1 MIPAKKLLN
10 TLTEHWGMLELL
22 FKRFKMADFS
32 LKDVQNAIKQKQPTW
47 SNERIYKET
56 NRLLNQDIII
66 PLAKSSQLEINRAIA
81 DFATF
86 LLQEEHLGLAQ
97 EISVLVDDL
106 ARLGNRLANAG
117 EIEDYDELRR
127 FSRIMDDRVRKIMK
141 LFAHN
146 ENAILNIVE
155 QAKANNAV
163 QSLQKRYKAVI
174 EAFDEYIEPMLEMVD
189 IRGDFHA
196 CFNTI
201 EEQISTQIA
210 HIERSGKAYQDKRM
224 LEQLRTRILEMH
236 LVGRESL
243 RKSADML
250 MPLREELRRNNMI
263 TRQAAKVLGL
273 IRKNGVDNML
283 SSVQPHFVSDA
294 QRFSLGQQ
302 RHMVAYMAGLVEF
315 EHSEYEL
322 PDQQDVPAYV
332 TPNIPD
338 YNNVKTS
345 FKKRFNAKR
354 KKPEPLL
361 TFLGESYPELEADE
375 MLFLYQKLVSD
386 TDIEISQSDEKMR
399 VKIAGQH
406 FSLFPFNTKPSNTK
420 PVDTEQNQ
428 TGNE

>member
-10 TLTEHWGMLELL
+10 TLTEHWGVLELL

-32 LKDVQNAIKQKQPTW
+32 LKDVQNAIKQKQPSW

-106 ARLGNRLANAG
+106 ARLGNRLAKAG

-155 QAKANNAV
+155 QAKADNAV
-163 QSLQKRYKAVI
+163 QSLQKRYQAVI

-201 EEQISTQIA
+201 EAQISAQIEQID
-210 HIERSGKAYQDKRM
+210 RLGKSYQDKRM

-250 MPLREELRRNNMI
+250 MPLREELRRNNLI

-273 IRKNGVDNML
+273 VRKNGVDNML
-283 SSVQPHFVSDA
+283 SAVQPNFVSDA

-302 RHMVAYMAGLVEF
+302 RHIVAYMAGLVDF
-315 EHSEYEL
+315 EHDEYQL
-322 PDQQDVPAYV
+322 PEHDDVPAYRS
-332 TPNIPD
+332 PHIPD
-338 YNNVKTS
+338 YNDVKTQFRKR
-345 FKKRFNAKR
+345 FKKAS
-354 KKPEPLL
+354 KKAQPLL
-361 TFLGESYPELEADE
+361 NFLDESYPDLEADE
-375 MLFLYQKLVSD
+375 MLFLYQKLISD
-386 TDIEISQSDEKMR
+386 GDLEISQSQEK
-399 VKIAGQH
+399 VKIKIAQQH
-406 FSLFPFNTKPSNTK
+406 FSLYPFNSSIADDKK
-420 PVDTEQNQ
+420 ATEQ
-428 TGNE
+428 

>member
-10 TLTEHWGMLELL
+10 TLTEHWGVLELL

-32 LKDVQNAIKQKQPTW
+32 LKDVQNAIKQKQPSW

-106 ARLGNRLANAG
+106 ARLGNRLAKAG

-155 QAKANNAV
+155 QAKADNAV
-163 QSLQKRYKAVI
+163 QSLQKRYQAVI

-201 EEQISTQIA
+201 EAQISAQIQQ
-210 HIERSGKAYQDKRM
+210 IDCLGKSYQDKRM

-250 MPLREELRRNNMI
+250 MPLREELRRNNLI

-273 IRKNGVDNML
+273 VRKNGVDNML
-283 SSVQPHFVSDA
+283 SAVQPNFVSDA

-302 RHMVAYMAGLVEF
+302 RHIVAYMAGLVDF
-315 EHSEYEL
+315 EHDEYQL
-322 PDQQDVPAYV
+322 PEHDDVPAYQS
-332 TPNIPD
+332 PQIPD
-338 YNNVKTS
+338 YNDVKTQFRKR
-345 FKKRFNAKR
+345 FKKAS
-354 KKPEPLL
+354 KKAQPLL
-361 TFLGESYPELEADE
+361 SFLDESYPDLEADE
-375 MLFLYQKLVSD
+375 MLFLYQKLISD
-386 TDIEISQSDEKMR
+386 GDLEISQSQEK
-399 VKIAGQH
+399 VKIKIAQQH
-406 FSLFPFNTKPSNTK
+406 FSLYPFNSSIADDKK
-420 PVDTEQNQ
+420 ATEQ
-428 TGNE
+428 

>member
-10 TLTEHWGMLELL
+10 TLTEHWGVLELL

-32 LKDVQNAIKQKQPTW
+32 LKDVQNAIKQKQPSW

-106 ARLGNRLANAG
+106 ARLGNRLAKAG

-155 QAKANNAV
+155 QAKADNAV
-163 QSLQKRYKAVI
+163 QSLQKRYQAVI

-201 EEQISTQIA
+201 EAQISAQIQQ
-210 HIERSGKAYQDKRM
+210 IDRLGKSYQDKRM

-250 MPLREELRRNNMI
+250 MPLREELRRNNLI

-273 IRKNGVDNML
+273 VRKNGVDNML
-283 SSVQPHFVSDA
+283 SAVQPNFVSDA

-302 RHMVAYMAGLVEF
+302 RHIVAYMAGLVDF
-315 EHSEYEL
+315 EHDEYQL
-322 PDQQDVPAYV
+322 PEHDDVPAYQS
-332 TPNIPD
+332 PYIPD
-338 YNNVKTS
+338 YNDVKTQFRKR
-345 FKKRFNAKR
+345 FKKAS
-354 KKPEPLL
+354 KKAQPLL
-361 TFLGESYPELEADE
+361 SFLDESYPDLEADE
-375 MLFLYQKLVSD
+375 MLFLYQKLISD
-386 TDIEISQSDEKMR
+386 GDLEISQSQEK
-399 VKIAGQH
+399 VKIKIAQQH
-406 FSLFPFNTKPSNTK
+406 FSLYPFNSSIADDKK
-420 PVDTEQNQ
+420 ATEQ
-428 TGNE
+428 

>member
-1 MIPAKKLLN
+1 MYKRLMIPAKKLLN
-10 TLTEHWGMLELL
+10 TLSEHWGVLELL

-32 LKDVQNAIKQKQPTW
+32 IKDLQNAIKQKQPTW
-47 SNERIYKET
+47 HNERIYKET

-97 EISVLVDDL
+97 EISVLVEDL
-106 ARLGNRLANAG
+106 ARLGDRLANAG
-117 EIEDYDELRR
+117 EVEDFDDLRR

-141 LFAHN
+141 LYAHN

-155 QAKANNAV
+155 QAKSNNAV

-196 CFNTI
+196 CFNLI
-201 EEQISTQIA
+201 EQQISTQIER
-210 HIERSGKAYQDKRM
+210 IEQSGKAYTDKRM

-236 LVGRESL
+236 LIGRESL

-250 MPLREELRRNNMI
+250 MPLREELRRNNLI
-263 TRQAAKVLGL
+263 TRQAARVLGL
-273 IRKNGVDNML
+273 VRKNGVDNML
-283 SSVQPHFVSDA
+283 TAVQPHFVSDA
-294 QRFSLGQQ
+294 QRYSLGQQ
-302 RHMVAYMAGLVEF
+302 RHIIAYMASLVEF
-315 EHSEYEL
+315 EHQEYQL
-322 PDQQDVPAYV
+322 PDQQDVPPFQ

-338 YNNVKTS
+338 YNDVKSS
-345 FKKRFNAKR
+345 FAKRFNTKR
-354 KKPEPLL
+354 KKPQPLL
-361 TFLGESYPELEADE
+361 QFLDESYPDLDAEE

-386 TDIEISQSDEKMR
+386 NELEKSQSDEKAR
-399 VKIAGQH
+399 FKIAGQY
-406 FSLFPFNTKPSNTK
+406 FSLYPYNSQPQTPSK
-420 PVDTEQNQ
+420 ADE
-428 TGNE
+428 

>member
-10 TLTEHWGMLELL
+10 TLTEHWGVLELL

-32 LKDVQNAIKQKQPTW
+32 LKDVQNAIKQKQPSW

-106 ARLGNRLANAG
+106 ARLGNRLAKAG

-146 ENAILNIVE
+146 ENAILNIVD
-155 QAKANNAV
+155 QAKADNAV
-163 QSLQKRYKAVI
+163 QSLQKRYQAVI

-201 EEQISTQIA
+201 EAQISAQIQQ
-210 HIERSGKAYQDKRM
+210 IDRLGKSYQDKRM

-250 MPLREELRRNNMI
+250 MPLREELRRNNLI

-273 IRKNGVDNML
+273 VRKNGVDNML
-283 SSVQPHFVSDA
+283 SAVQPNFVSDA

-302 RHMVAYMAGLVEF
+302 RHIVAYMAGLVDF
-315 EHSEYEL
+315 EHDEYQL
-322 PDQQDVPAYV
+322 PEHDDVPAYQS
-332 TPNIPD
+332 PQIPD
-338 YNNVKTS
+338 YNDVKTQFRKR
-345 FKKRFNAKR
+345 FKKAS
-354 KKPEPLL
+354 KKAQPLL
-361 TFLGESYPELEADE
+361 SFLDESYPDLEADE
-375 MLFLYQKLVSD
+375 MLFLYQKLISD
-386 TDIEISQSDEKMR
+386 GDLEISQSQEK
-399 VKIAGQH
+399 VKIKIAQQH
-406 FSLFPFNTKPSNTK
+406 FSLYPFNSSIADDKK
-420 PVDTEQNQ
+420 ATEQ
-428 TGNE
+428 

>member
-10 TLTEHWGMLELL
+10 TLTEHWGVLELL

-32 LKDVQNAIKQKQPTW
+32 LKDVQNAIKQKQPSW

-106 ARLGNRLANAG
+106 ARLGSRLAKAG

-163 QSLQKRYKAVI
+163 QSLQKRYQAVI

-201 EEQISTQIA
+201 ETQISAQIEQID
-210 HIERSGKAYQDKRM
+210 RLGKSYQDKRM

-250 MPLREELRRNNMI
+250 MPLREELRRNNLI

-273 IRKNGVDNML
+273 VRKNGVDNML
-283 SSVQPHFVSDA
+283 SAVQPNFVSDA

-302 RHMVAYMAGLVEF
+302 RHIVAYMAGLVDF
-315 EHSEYEL
+315 EHDEYQL
-322 PDQQDVPAYV
+322 PEHDDVPAYQS
-332 TPNIPD
+332 PHIPD
-338 YNNVKTS
+338 YNDVKTQFRKR
-345 FKKRFNAKR
+345 FKKAS
-354 KKPEPLL
+354 KKTQPLL
-361 TFLGESYPELEADE
+361 SFLDESYPDLEADE
-375 MLFLYQKLVSD
+375 MLFLYQKLISD
-386 TDIEISQSDEKMR
+386 GDLEISQSQEK
-399 VKIAGQH
+399 VKIKIAQQH
-406 FSLFPFNTKPSNTK
+406 FSLYPFNSSIADDKK
-420 PVDTEQNQ
+420 ATEQ
-428 TGNE
+428 

>member
-10 TLTEHWGMLELL
+10 TLTEHWGVLELL

-32 LKDVQNAIKQKQPTW
+32 LKDVQNAIKQKQPSW

-106 ARLGNRLANAG
+106 ARLGNRLAKAG

-155 QAKANNAV
+155 QAKADNAV
-163 QSLQKRYKAVI
+163 QSLQKRYQAVI

-201 EEQISTQIA
+201 EAQISAQIEQID
-210 HIERSGKAYQDKRM
+210 RLGKSYQDKRM
-224 LEQLRTRILEMH
+224 LEQLRTRITEMH
-236 LVGRESL
+236 LVGREIL

-250 MPLREELRRNNMI
+250 MPLREELRRNNLI

-273 IRKNGVDNML
+273 VRKNGVANML
-283 SSVQPHFVSDA
+283 SAVQPNFVSDA

-302 RHMVAYMAGLVEF
+302 RHIVAYMAGLVDF
-315 EHSEYEL
+315 EHDEYQL
-322 PDQQDVPAYV
+322 PEHDDVPAYRS
-332 TPNIPD
+332 PHIPD
-338 YNNVKTS
+338 YNDVKTQFRKR
-345 FKKRFNAKR
+345 FKKAS
-354 KKPEPLL
+354 KKAQPLL
-361 TFLGESYPELEADE
+361 NFLDESYPDLEADE
-375 MLFLYQKLVSD
+375 MLFLYQKLISD
-386 TDIEISQSDEKMR
+386 GDLEISQSQEK
-399 VKIAGQH
+399 VKIKIAQQH
-406 FSLFPFNTKPSNTK
+406 FSLYPFNSSIADDKK
-420 PVDTEQNQ
+420 ATEQ
-428 TGNE
+428 

>member
-10 TLTEHWGMLELL
+10 TLTEHWGVIELL

-32 LKDVQNAIKQKQPTW
+32 VKDLQHALKQKQPSW

-97 EISVLVDDL
+97 EINVLVDDL

-141 LFAHN
+141 LFSHN

-196 CFNTI
+196 CFAII
-201 EEQISTQIA
+201 ETQISQQIA

-250 MPLREELRRNNMI
+250 MPLREELRRNNLI

-273 IRKNGVDNML
+273 VRKNGVDNML
-283 SSVQPHFVSDA
+283 SSVQPHFVSDS

-302 RHMVAYMAGLVEF
+302 RHTVAYMAGLVEF
-315 EHSEYEL
+315 EHDEYQL
-322 PDQQDVPAYV
+322 PEQHDVPPFQS
-332 TPNIPD
+332 PNIPD
-338 YNNVKTS
+338 YNLVKAQ
-345 FKKRFNAKR
+345 FKKRFNSAR
-354 KKPEPLL
+354 KKSQPLL
-361 TFLGESYPELEADE
+361 SFLGESYPDLEADE
-375 MLFLYQKLVSD
+375 MLFLYQKLISD
-386 TDIEISQSDEKMR
+386 GELAISQSDHK
-399 VKIAGQH
+399 VKIKIAQQH
-406 FSLFPFNTKPSNTK
+406 FALYPFSSSPSNSK
-420 PVDTEQNQ
+420 QAAE
-428 TGNE
+428 

>member
-1 MIPAKKLLN
+1 
-10 TLTEHWGMLELL
+10 
-22 FKRFKMADFS
+22 MADFS
-32 LKDVQNAIKQKQPTW
+32 LKDVQNAIKQKQPSW

-106 ARLGNRLANAG
+106 ARLGNRLAKAG

-155 QAKANNAV
+155 QAKADNAV
-163 QSLQKRYKAVI
+163 QSLQKRYQAVI

-201 EEQISTQIA
+201 EEQISAQIEQ
-210 HIERSGKAYQDKRM
+210 IDRLGKSYQDKRM

-250 MPLREELRRNNMI
+250 MPLREELRRNNLI

-273 IRKNGVDNML
+273 VRKNGVDNML
-283 SSVQPHFVSDA
+283 SAVQPNFVSDA

-302 RHMVAYMAGLVEF
+302 RHIVAYMAGLVDF
-315 EHSEYEL
+315 EHDEYQL
-322 PDQQDVPAYV
+322 PEHDDVPAYQS
-332 TPNIPD
+332 PQIPD
-338 YNNVKTS
+338 YNDVKTQFRKR
-345 FKKRFNAKR
+345 FKKAS
-354 KKPEPLL
+354 KKAQPLL
-361 TFLGESYPELEADE
+361 SFLDESYPDLEADE
-375 MLFLYQKLVSD
+375 MLFLYQKLISD
-386 TDIEISQSDEKMR
+386 GDLEISQSQEK
-399 VKIAGQH
+399 VKIKIAQQH
-406 FSLFPFNTKPSNTK
+406 FSLYPFNSSIADDKK
-420 PVDTEQNQ
+420 ATEQ
-428 TGNE
+428 

>member
-10 TLTEHWGMLELL
+10 TLTEHWGVLELL

-32 LKDVQNAIKQKQPTW
+32 LKDVQNAIKQKQPSW

-106 ARLGNRLANAG
+106 ARLGNRLAKAG

-155 QAKANNAV
+155 QAKADNAV
-163 QSLQKRYKAVI
+163 QSLQKRYQAVI

-201 EEQISTQIA
+201 EAQISTQIEQ
-210 HIERSGKAYQDKRM
+210 IDRLGKSYQDKRM

-250 MPLREELRRNNMI
+250 MPLREELRRNNLI

-273 IRKNGVDNML
+273 VRKNGVDNML
-283 SSVQPHFVSDA
+283 SAVQPNFVSDA

-302 RHMVAYMAGLVEF
+302 RHIVAYMAGLVDF
-315 EHSEYEL
+315 EHDEYQL
-322 PDQQDVPAYV
+322 PEHDDVPAYQS
-332 TPNIPD
+332 PQIPD
-338 YNNVKTS
+338 YNDVKTQFRKR
-345 FKKRFNAKR
+345 FKKAS
-354 KKPEPLL
+354 KKAQPLL
-361 TFLGESYPELEADE
+361 NFLDESYPDLEADE
-375 MLFLYQKLVSD
+375 MLFLYQKLISD
-386 TDIEISQSDEKMR
+386 GDLEISQSQEK
-399 VKIAGQH
+399 VKIKIAQQH
-406 FSLFPFNTKPSNTK
+406 FSLYPFNSSIADDKK
-420 PVDTEQNQ
+420 ATEQ
-428 TGNE
+428 